1 MDLSSILRIVQVAVG
16 IGLVIFVHELGHFL
30 AARWC
35 GVRVETFS
43 LGFGPKLFGWTRGA
57 TTYQLAAVPLG
68 GYVKMAGEEVAPGGE
83 YAPDDL
89 PAKSVGQRFFI
100 YSGGVLMNV
109 VFALLV
115 FPPLLFFGVSFPE
128 PLIGSVVPGGP
139 AWQAGLQPG
148 TRVLTVDDEPIYS
161 FESLAQEIALSK
173 DDVIEMRVISDEGDG
188 AGVERIIEV
197 RAPYDDAAGIRLI
210 GVGPAADPQMRLR
223 VDPDSAAFEAGL
235 RDDDRLVAV
244 GGASDRRIDR
254 LDWATHRGDALDLEV
269 VREGER
275 HSLRLEPRVPKKR
288 SRTAKLHVGPT
299 FDRVIA
305 VREDPSSDRLGLRAD
320 DRVLVVADR
329 VIAHFG
335 DFEQALLGAV
345 GGELE
350 CVIERDGVEQRLNAG
365 TIDQSTCDAIL
376 RNVAIGADGERT
388 RVWLLPDGPARRAGM
403 QDGDWIVRVGD
414 TPVSSWTEVQAAI
427 EQQARQGRTLVVS
440 VGRRAPDGQRSYLD
454 IDVVPEGM
462 PTPEYGLHLLNA
474 TYVYRAGG
482 AVEALEIGA
491 RSSWKFLGDTWHTL
505 TGIFRGS
512 VGSENLGGII
522 SIGRI
527 SYDWA
532 GMGVSKLIFFLC
544 MLSLNL
550 AFLNVLPIPVLDG
563 GHLFFLLIEKVKGSP
578 VNERVLGY
586 SQMVGLVLILGL
598 VVFVTFN
605 DVRRLFDPS

>member
-1 MDLSSILRIVQVAVG
+1 MDISSILRIAQVALG

-83 YAPDDL
+83 YAPDEL

-128 PLIGSVVPGGP
+128 PLIGAVAPGGP
-139 AWQAGLQPG
+139 AWEAGLQPG
-148 TRVLTVDDEPIYS
+148 TRVLAVDGEPIYS

-173 DDVIEMRVISDEGDG
+173 DDVIEMRVVPESPDG
-188 AGVERIIEV
+188 PRVERVVEV
-197 RAPYDDAAGIRLI
+197 RAPYDESAGIRLI
-210 GVGPAADPQMRLR
+210 GIGPAADPLMRLR
-223 VDPDSAAFEAGL
+223 VERDSAAFDAGL
-235 RDDDRLVAV
+235 RDDDRLVAL
-244 GGASDRRIDR
+244 GGSSDRLLERLEWAMDR
-254 LDWATHRGDALDLEV
+254 AEPLELEV
-269 VREGER
+269 EREGQR
-275 HSLRLEPRVPKKR
+275 RTLRVEPRFVTPR
-288 SRTAKLHVGPT
+288 PREQRLNVGTA

-305 VREDPSSDRLGLRAD
+305 VRENPAAGGLGLQVD

-329 VIAHFG
+329 VIAESG
-335 DFEQALLGAV
+335 DFAQALLASV
-345 GGELE
+345 GKDVE
-350 CVIERDGVEQRLNAG
+350 CVIERDGVEMRLHVGPFDA
-365 TIDQSTCDAIL
+365 DTCAAIL
-376 RNVAIGADGERT
+376 NDVAIAPSPDAARVAT
-388 RVWLLPDGPARRAGM
+388 RAGGPARLAGM
-403 QDGDWIVRVGD
+403 QDGDWIVRVGE
-414 TPVSSWTEVQAAI
+414 TPVSNWREILAAT
-427 EQQARQGRTLVVS
+427 EQQARHGRALVVS
-440 VGRRAPDGQRSYLD
+440 VQRRAPDGQRQYLD
-454 IDVVPEGM
+454 LNVQPEALAL
-462 PTPEYGLHLLNA
+462 PDYGLFTASA

-482 AVEALEIGA
+482 AMDALEIGA
-491 RSSWKFLGDTWHTL
+491 RSSWKFLGDTWSTL

-512 VGSENLGGII
+512 VGSENMGGII
-522 SIGRI
+522 SISRI

-532 GMGVSKLIFFLC
+532 SAGLSKLIFFLC

-598 VVFVTFN
+598 LVFVTFN
-605 DVRRLFDPS
+605 DVRRLFDRS